1 VRFDT
6 LSSRI
11 FAALAGILV
20 LLLISAAIFG
30 EIRLR
35 DFHRVEIE
43 ARLRTAAGL
52 LAKEAGDKLVA
63 GSERNAFA
71 ERLAEVGR
79 LTGLRLTVIAPDG
92 TVLADSE
99 TRSPLANHAGRPEI
113 LRAQADGEGL
123 DWRSSATTQRETY
136 YFARRIDRG
145 GQTIGYVRAAA
156 ELEEMERAIGELRRN
171 LLLGGL
177 IALLLGL
184 LVSAVLARWISR
196 PLETMGASAMN
207 VTNGNLDA
215 RIRGDGPVEVRLLA
229 GALNSMADKLRQQIR
244 GERRA
249 RAEIETILASM
260 AEGVVAV
267 DARARVL
274 LMNATAARML
284 GLVEPIETGAALWQH
299 VRFPELERALAAALE
314 SGQPWHADATPPGDF
329 ANGGRVVALSVAPVQ
344 GEVPG
349 AVALLSDVTEVR
361 RLEQVRID
369 FVANVSH
376 ELRTPLSAVMG
387 ALETISD
394 PAQDAETRKRF
405 LEIASRNAVRL
416 RAIVGDLLD
425 LSSIEA
431 QGGKMPLEPIAIHDP
446 LRAAAAALQG
456 TAQKKGVELI
466 LPVAMPAARIQGN
479 RQRLEQAFTNLFANA
494 IHYTPPGGR
503 ISARIRVTPKEIAVD
518 VEDTGIGI
526 PASALPR
533 VFERF
538 YRVDPGRSRDTGGTG
553 LGLAI
558 VKHIVRAHGGEV
570 LVASQEGRGSTFT
583 VKLPRPPATPS
594 PEFED
599 ALRPTEAKAD

>member
-1 VRFDT
+1 MRFDT

-20 LLLISAAIFG
+20 LLLVSAAIFG

-52 LAKEAGDKLVA
+52 LAEEAGDKLVS
-63 GSERNAFA
+63 GSERSAFA

-92 TVLADSE
+92 TVHADSE
-99 TRSPLANHAGRPEI
+99 ARSTLANHASRPEI
-113 LRAQADGEGL
+113 VRAQAEGEGL

-156 ELEEMERAIGELRRN
+156 ELEKMERAIGELRRS

-177 IALLLGL
+177 VALLLGL

-207 VTNGNLDA
+207 VTNGHLDA

-244 GERRA
+244 GERSA

-284 GLVEPIETGAALWQH
+284 GLVEPVGTGEALWQH
-299 VRFPELERALAAALE
+299 VRFPELERALASALE
-314 SGQPWHADATPPGDF
+314 SGQPWHADATPPGNS
-329 ANGGRVVALSVAPVQ
+329 ANSGRVVALSVAPIQ

-376 ELRTPLSAVMG
+376 EMRTPLSAVMG

-394 PAQDAETRKRF
+394 PEQDSQTRKRF
-405 LEIASRNAVRL
+405 LEIASRNTVRL

-431 QGGKMPLEPIAIHDP
+431 QGEKMHLEPIAIHEP
-446 LRAAAAALQG
+446 LRGAAAALQG
-456 TAQKKGVELI
+456 TAQKKGLELT
-466 LPVAMPAARIQGN
+466 LPVATPAARIQGN

-503 ISARIRVTPKEIAVD
+503 ISARIRVAPKEIAVD

-526 PASALPR
+526 PAHALPR

-570 LVASQEGRGSTFT
+570 FVASQEGRGTTFT
-583 VKLPRPPATPS
+583 VKLPRPPATLSPGIEEAPRPS
-594 PEFED
+594 
-599 ALRPTEAKAD
+599 EAKVD

>member
-20 LLLISAAIFG
+20 LLLATAAVFG

-35 DFHRVEIE
+35 AFHRGEVE

-52 LAKEAGDKLVA
+52 LAEQVGDALA
-63 GSERNAFA
+63 TRSEDSGFS
-71 ERLAEVGR
+71 ERLAVLGR
-79 LTGLRLTVIAPDG
+79 AARLRLTVIAPDG
-92 TVLADSE
+92 TVLADSDAH
-99 TRSPLANHAGRPEI
+99 SPLANHANRPEI
-113 LRAQADGEGL
+113 LLAQATGEGL

-136 YFARRIDRG
+136 YFARRLDRG
-145 GQTIGYVRAAA
+145 GKTIGYVRAAA
-156 ELEEMERAIGELRRN
+156 ELEEMERAIVEQRKN
-171 LLLGGL
+171 LLLGGAV
-177 IALLLGL
+177 ALAVGL
-184 LVSAVLARWISR
+184 LVSAFLARWLAR
-196 PLETMGASAMN
+196 PLETMGASAMA
-207 VTNGNLDA
+207 VTNGNLEA
-215 RIRGDGPVEVRLLA
+215 RIRGDGPVEVRMLA

-244 GERRA
+244 SERSA

-267 DARARVL
+267 DARERVL

-284 GLVEPIETGAALWQH
+284 GLAEPIELGAPLWQH

-314 SGQPWHADATPPGDF
+314 SGQPWHADATPPGEF
-329 ANGGRVVALSVAPVQ
+329 GNGGRVVALSVAPVQ
-344 GEVPG
+344 GEATG

-376 ELRTPLSAVMG
+376 EMRTPLTAVLG
-387 ALETISD
+387 ALETIAD
-394 PAQDAETRKRF
+394 PGQDEESRRRF
-405 LEIASRNAVRL
+405 LELASRNAVRL

-425 LSSIEA
+425 LSSIQA
-431 QGGKMPLEPIAIHDP
+431 QGGKLPLESIPIHEP
-446 LRAAAAALQG
+446 LRGAAAALQG
-456 TAQKKGVELI
+456 TALKKGVELTV
-466 LPVAMPAARIQGN
+466 PAAMPTARIQGN

-494 IHYTPPGGR
+494 IHYTPAGGR
-503 ISARIRVTPKEIAVD
+503 VSARIRVTPKEIAVD

-526 PASALPR
+526 PATALPR

-538 YRVDPGRSRDTGGTG
+538 YRVDRGRSRDTGGTG

-570 LVASQEGRGSTFT
+570 VVASQEGQGSTFT
-583 VKLPRPPATPS
+583 VKIPRSTEIQNPELRGREPS
-594 PEFED
+594 G
-599 ALRPTEAKAD
+599 AKAD

>member
-1 VRFDT
+1 MRFDT

-20 LLLISAAIFG
+20 LLLASAAIFG

-35 DFHRVEIE
+35 AFHRGEVE
-43 ARLRTAAGL
+43 ARLRTAVGL
-52 LAKEAGDKLVA
+52 LVEQVGDTLA
-63 GSERNAFA
+63 TGSGGSAFS
-71 ERLAEVGR
+71 ERLAVLGR
-79 LTGLRLTVIAPDG
+79 AARLRLTVIAPDG

-99 TRSPLANHAGRPEI
+99 TRSPLANHANRPEI
-113 LRAQADGEGL
+113 MHAQAEGEGL
-123 DWRSSATTQRETY
+123 DWRSSATTGRETY
-136 YFARRIDRG
+136 YLARRLDRDG
-145 GQTIGYVRAAA
+145 RTIGFVRAAA
-156 ELEEMERAIGELRRN
+156 ELEEMSRAIGALRRS
-171 LLLGGL
+171 LLGGGIL
-177 IALLLGL
+177 ALAVGL
-184 LVSAVLARWISR
+184 FVSAVLARWISR
-196 PLETMGASAMN
+196 PLETMGASAMT

-249 RAEIETILASM
+249 LAEIETILASM

-267 DARARVL
+267 DSRSRVL

-284 GLVEPIETGAALWQH
+284 GLAEPVALGAALWQH

-314 SGQPWHADATPPGDF
+314 SGLPWHADATPPGNS

-349 AVALLSDVTEVR
+349 AVALLSDVTEIR

-431 QGGKMPLEPIAIHDP
+431 QGGKMPLEPIAIHEP
-446 LRAAAAALQG
+446 LRGAAAALQG
-456 TAQKKGVELI
+456 TAQKKGVELT

-494 IHYTPPGGR
+494 IHYTPAGGR
-503 ISARIRVTPKEIAVD
+503 ISARIRVTPREIAVD
-518 VEDTGIGI
+518 VEDSGIGI

-583 VKLPRPPATPS
+583 VKIPRP
-594 PEFED
+594 
-599 ALRPTEAKAD
+599 EAKAD